1 MMEHHDALTS
11 LVQEAR
17 ELLTQME
24 AALLEIEEYGVD
36 DERINAVFR
45 AAHTIKG
52 SAGLFALDLI
62 VDFTHVMESV
72 LVQVRNGEL
81 ALDGELSALLLGCG
95 DYLAGL
101 INVLEEGDSEH
112 DPAPET
118 RTELLAALGQLL
130 ETATPVPAALP
141 GNGLGAADSGEE
153 ASAAQEGTGTGWQI
167 LLQPS
172 PDLLRMGMDPLSFIL
187 YLERLGRL
195 QQVATQFQMLPSLQE
210 LDPERCYLSFSL
222 QLLTSASR
230 ESVLQAFEFIIDDC
244 DITLT
249 ALPPDSTCQVQEVSL
264 PPAVGRDNAGLVPRP
279 VGMPS
284 QRATD
289 RPEQTLIKIEAR
301 KLDQLI
307 DAVGEMVIAT
317 AGTRVLAARGSDGEL
332 REALAELELVVERIR
347 DRALELRM
355 TPIGDVFQR
364 FPRVVRDVSKELGK
378 KIELVISG
386 AETELDKSMVEKLS
400 DPLLHIVRN
409 ALDHGIEPTSERL
422 AAGKPEHG
430 RLQLN
435 AYHESGSI
443 VVEISDDGRG
453 LNKSRIFAKAVEKG
467 LIAEDAQLSDEEIFN
482 LIFAAGFSTAEQVTD
497 ISGRGVGMDV
507 VRQNISQLRG
517 SIQISSQ
524 AGMGSTF
531 RIQLPLTLAI
541 IDGFQVL
548 IGGSSFILPLDMV
561 EECVDVSGRLD
572 ENHVVS
578 LRGEPLPIID
588 LEAVFD
594 LQWQHDGRQSLVVV
608 RYGQRRAGIL
618 VDRFVGE
625 MQAVIKPLGQL
636 LQGVRGLGGFTI
648 LGDGQVALILDVPL
662 LVRQQ
667 TAAASHLRVGQ
678 CLEQQEPKHR
688 A

>member
-1 MMEHHDALTS
+1 MELDEALGS

-24 AALLEIEEYGVD
+24 AALLEIEERGVD
-36 DERINAVFR
+36 DERINVVFR

-62 VDFTHVMESV
+62 VGFTHVMESV
-72 LVQVRNGEL
+72 LVRVRNGEL
-81 ALDGELSALLLGCG
+81 ALDAELSALLLGCG
-95 DYLAGL
+95 DYMASL
-101 INVLEEGDSEH
+101 ISALEEGDSTH
-112 DPAPET
+112 DPAPES
-118 RTELLAALGQLL
+118 RAELLAALSGYL
-130 ETATPVPAALP
+130 EAPAGAV
-141 GNGLGAADSGEE
+141 AADVE
-153 ASAAQEGTGTGWQI
+153 AASDSPSAGDGWQI
-167 LLQPS
+167 RLQPS

-187 YLERLGRL
+187 YLERYGQLER
-195 QQVATQFQMLPSLQE
+195 VETHYHTLPALADM
-210 LDPERCYLSFSL
+210 DPETCYLSFDITL
-222 QLLTSASR
+222 RTAAGR
-230 ESVLQAFEFIIDDC
+230 DDVLQAFEFIIDDC
-244 DITLT
+244 QIEMTPLLPAAADDGQAVTEPAAEAPT
-249 ALPPDSTCQVQEVSL
+249 ANLVAADT
-264 PPAVGRDNAGLVPRP
+264 AVARP
-279 VGMPS
+279 VAGPAGNA
-284 QRATD
+284 ATPRLRSSD

-317 AGTRVLAARGSDGEL
+317 AGTRVLAARGSDAEL

-378 KIELVISG
+378 KIELSISG

-400 DPLLHIVRN
+400 DPRLHIVRN
-409 ALDHGIEPTSERL
+409 ALDHGIEPTSDRL

-430 RLQLN
+430 KLHLN

-453 LNKSRIFAKAVEKG
+453 LNKARIFAKAVEKG

-524 AGMGSTF
+524 TGVGTTF

-541 IDGFQVL
+541 IDGFQVMV
-548 IGGSSFILPLDMV
+548 GDSSFILPLDLV
-561 EECVDVSGRLD
+561 EECLDVSDRRPD
-572 ENHVVS
+572 SQVVA
-578 LRGEPLPIID
+578 LRGEPLPLIE
-588 LEAVFD
+588 LAEAFD
-594 LQWQHDGRQSLVVV
+594 IQRQPGGRQSVVVV
-608 RYGQRRAGIL
+608 RYGQKRAGIL
-618 VDRFVGE
+618 VDQFIGE

-636 LQGVRGLGGFTI
+636 LRSVRGLGGSTI
-648 LGDGQVALILDVPL
+648 LGDGSVALILDVPSL
-662 LVRQQ
+662 LQRFARQPAVSDTQ
-667 TAAASHLRVGQ
+667 SGG
-678 CLEQQEPKHR
+678 
-688 A
+688 

>member
-1 MMEHHDALTS
+1 MELDEALGS

-95 DYLAGL
+95 DYLASL
-101 INVLEEGDSEH
+101 IGALEEGDSSH

-118 RTELLAALGQLL
+118 RAELLASLSRYLRI
-130 ETATPVPAALP
+130 ATPDSETEPAAE
-141 GNGLGAADSGEE
+141 AAALSPAA
-153 ASAAQEGTGTGWQI
+153 ASEGWQI
-167 LLQPS
+167 RLQPS

-187 YLERLGRL
+187 YLERYGQL
-195 QQVATQFQMLPSLQE
+195 QQVQTHYQALPPLADME
-210 LDPERCYLSFSL
+210 PETCYLSFDITLRTEADSD
-222 QLLTSASR
+222 T
-230 ESVLQAFEFIIDDC
+230 VLGAFEFIADDC
-244 DITLT
+244 QIDIMPLLAPEAIDAAEPAVAQPLAATDEAPL
-249 ALPPDSTCQVQEVSL
+249 AVLAPAAGN
-264 PPAVGRDNAGLVPRP
+264 PPAANPVAPRL
-279 VGMPS
+279 
-284 QRATD
+284 RATD

-524 AGMGSTF
+524 TGVGSTF

-541 IDGFQVL
+541 IDGFQVMV
-548 IGGSSFILPLDMV
+548 GDSSFILPLELV
-561 EECVDVSGRLD
+561 EECLDVSGRCQD
-572 ENHVVS
+572 SQVVA
-578 LRGEPLPIID
+578 LRGEPLPLIE
-588 LEAVFD
+588 LAEAFG
-594 LQWQHDGRQSLVVV
+594 LQTQPGARQSVVVV
-608 RYGQRRAGIL
+608 RYGKRRAGIV
-618 VDRFVGE
+618 VDRFIGE

-636 LQGVRGLGGFTI
+636 LRSVRGLGGSTI
-648 LGDGQVALILDVPL
+648 LGDGSVALILDVPSL
-662 LVRQQ
+662 LQRFSRHPAV
-667 TAAASHLRVGQ
+667 TDTPTGG
-678 CLEQQEPKHR
+678 
-688 A
+688 